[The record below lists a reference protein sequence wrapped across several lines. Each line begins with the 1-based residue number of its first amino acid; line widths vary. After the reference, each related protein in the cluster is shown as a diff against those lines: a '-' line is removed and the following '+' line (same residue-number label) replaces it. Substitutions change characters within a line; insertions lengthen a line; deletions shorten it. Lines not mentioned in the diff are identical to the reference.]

1 MKFLWVYMP
10 ANLSA
15 ASFSGAAIDVFDD
28 DSVDDDDI
36 DDFLRRFNVP
46 GTEKILSNWPK
57 LGVEPRTPSASEKFN
72 LLNASFVSQA

>member
-1 MKFLWVYMP
+1 MCSVAIDKDTNEIFLWVNKS
-10 ANLSA
+10 ANLSV

-46 GTEKILSNWPK
+46 GTEKILSN
-57 LGVEPRTPSASEKFN
+57 
-72 LLNASFVSQA
+72 

>member
-46 GTEKILSNWPK
+46 GTEKILSN
-57 LGVEPRTPSASEKFN
+57 
-72 LLNASFVSQA
+72 